1 MGAGN
6 AVDPDALRR
15 RAEAVQARIAISK
28 IVGADVALTKRGR
41 EWVGLCP
48 FHNGTSLGNFTVND
62 AKGLYHC
69 FACGAN
75 GDHIGYLRARK
86 GLSFGEAL
94 RLLEADA
101 GIDFRDAKA
110 VAQLDRD
117 RARRER
123 AAADE
128 AERKRRG
135 AEGLWHHAAPLH
147 ASPGEAYLRGRA
159 IDFGV
164 IGKYPGAIRF
174 RHDCPHGPTGQ
185 KMPAMLA
192 AMVSIDGQHMATHRT
207 FLARAADG
215 WRKAPVEPNKMILG
229 SFAGAHI
236 PINKG
241 ACGPMPLRD
250 VPPGTVVHIS
260 EGIEDALSVA
270 MAHPDWRIVAA
281 ATLGNIGAVALPP
294 QVRDVVVI
302 GQHDRPGSAADNAL
316 ERQIAAMQGR
326 GLRVACL
333 WPDPRYKDF
342 NDQLRGLPM
351 VTA

>member
-1 MGAGN
+1 
-6 AVDPDALRR
+6 
-15 RAEAVQARIAISK
+15 
-28 IVGADVALTKRGR
+28 
-41 EWVGLCP
+41 
-48 FHNGTSLGNFTVND
+48 
-62 AKGLYHC
+62 
-69 FACGAN
+69 
-75 GDHIGYLRARK
+75 GYLRARK

-110 VAQLDRD
+110 VASLDRD
-117 RARRER
+117 RERRER
-123 AAADE
+123 KAASE
-128 AERKRRG
+128 AERRRRI
-135 AEGLWHHAAPLH
+135 AYGLWQHAAPLH
-147 ASPGEAYLRGRA
+147 ASPAEAYLRGRA

-174 RHDCPHGPTGQ
+174 RHDCWHTPTSA
-185 KMPAMLA
+185 KIP
-192 AMVSIDGQHMATHRT
+192 AMVSAMVSLDAQHVATHRT
-207 FLARAADG
+207 FLARGASG
-215 WRKAPVEPNKMILG
+215 WAKAPVEGSKSTLG
-229 SFAGAHI
+229 QYGGAHI

-250 VPPGTVVHIS
+250 VPAGTVVYIS

-281 ATLGNIGAVALPP
+281 ATLGNIGAVALPA

-316 ERQIAAMQGR
+316 DRQIVAMQAR
-326 GLRVACL
+326 ELRVACL
-333 WPDPRYKDF
+333 WPEPRFKDF